1 MELSDYRPV
10 GTKGVYPPWIK
21 QTKNTN
27 GVYVIRSK
35 RTKKALYVGQSQ
47 SKQLYNA
54 MTRHF
59 QSVGDWYWANGKER
73 PTYHRRDVEVAFI
86 PRLSPKQTETLEERF
101 ILELDPRDNTYEKEP
116 KKQEYEDEVPF

>member
-10 GTKGVYPPWIK
+10 GTSGAYPPWIK

-35 RTKKALYVGQSQ
+35 RSKKALYVGQSQ
-47 SKQLYNA
+47 SKKLYNA

-59 QSVGDWYWANGKER
+59 QSVGEWYWSNGKER

-86 PRLSPKQTETLEERF
+86 PKLSPSQTEEHEERL
-101 ILELDPRDNTYEKEP
+101 ILELDPRDNTYETEP
-116 KKQEYEDEVPF
+116 KDQEYEDEVPF